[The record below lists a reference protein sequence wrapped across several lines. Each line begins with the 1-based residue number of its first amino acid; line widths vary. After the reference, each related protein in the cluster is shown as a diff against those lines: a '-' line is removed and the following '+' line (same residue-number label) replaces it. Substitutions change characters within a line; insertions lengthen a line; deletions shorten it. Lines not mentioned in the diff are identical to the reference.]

1 MSIKAPQPTP
11 ASLAAAGLNRYGRKP
26 MKLSVGIFSFL
37 IGALFGA
44 ALLSGYWYWR
54 HSSTEVWVATHSLE
68 SDNGIFVPAGTE
80 MILERWMPEGFA
92 ALQLGINVEGVTLDN
107 FQRHT
112 EQASFLR
119 IPYFVDIGSE

>member
-1 MSIKAPQPTP
+1 
-11 ASLAAAGLNRYGRKP
+11 

-37 IGALFGA
+37 VGAMFGA

-68 SDNGIFVPAGTE
+68 TYSGIVIPAGTE
-80 MILERWMPEGFA
+80 LILERWMPEGFA
-92 ALQLGINVEGVTLDN
+92 TLELGINVEGVTLNN
-107 FQRHT
+107 FQRRI

-119 IPYFVDIGSE
+119 IPYFVDVSSE